1 MFFRRKKVQQEP
13 AKKKGEKLAKD
24 MGFPDLSEIGMASDE
39 AIQNILGGA
48 VQSKAPVPASVKGA
62 GMDSAV
68 AGALPAPT
76 FGAINQRTLAY
87 YVASSS
93 FIGYFPCALIA
104 QHWLVSKGCS
114 FKAREA
120 VKKWFTITASDG
132 SSLPPEQVKIIE
144 RKDTQYKLRQN
155 LIEAVHFNNVFGIR
169 HILFKHKNPDFDYEK
184 PFNPDSFGPNEYA
197 GMSQIDPY
205 WITPEINDDD
215 LTDPT
220 RIGFYDPTY
229 WLINGKRYHKSH
241 FAILRGDDVADYLK
255 PSYRYGGIPLVQK
268 VYERI
273 YAGETTAN
281 EGPQLAKTKR
291 LLVQKVDAAEIQAN
305 LKKFINN
312 LNVFQKMR
320 DNYGTRFVGKNDEV
334 QQIDTALT
342 DLDSTIMTQYQLVC
356 SIFDTPA
363 SKLLGTGHQGF
374 STGETD
380 DDYYIQSVEEI
391 QGNDM
396 TTIIEA
402 HYRRLVP
409 SELKPRG
416 IESSIE
422 PVWNPIK
429 VISEKEKSD
438 ILLNTSTA
446 LGNLVNTGA
455 IDAIDVQ
462 DYLTKQKDL
471 GFEGIKERS
480 NEIID
485 EDDYLGE
492 QVSDD
497 GIDPSKSLNGAQV
510 TAMTGLIE
518 KITSGEMKKSTAIK
532 VMTASFPVSEG
543 EAKNIVADV
552 IEPEENDNEKD
563 QVNQQA

>member
-1 MFFRRKKVQQEP
+1 MFWKRKDKPAEP
-13 AKKKGEKLAKD
+13 AKRKASKIAKE

-39 AIQNILGGA
+39 AVRNILDSA
-48 VQSKAPVPASVKGA
+48 IQRQAPVPATASGS

-68 AGALPAPT
+68 SGLLPAQSY
-76 FGAINQRTLAY
+76 GQINQRTLAF

-120 VKKWFTITASDG
+120 VKKWFTINASDG
-132 SSLPPEQVKIIE
+132 TALTPEQIKYIE
-144 RKDTQYKLRQN
+144 QQDKKYKLSEN
-155 LIEAVHFNNVFGIR
+155 LIQGVHFNNVFGIR
-169 HILFKHKNPDFDYEK
+169 HILFKHRNPNFEYDK
-184 PFNPDSFGPNEYA
+184 PFNADSFGPGDYA

-205 WITPEINDDD
+205 WITPEINDAD

-220 RIGFYDPTY
+220 RIGFYEPTY
-229 WLINGKRYHKSH
+229 WIIQGKRYHKSH
-241 FAILRGDDVADYLK
+241 FVILKGDEVADYLK
-255 PSYRYGGIPLVQK
+255 PSYRYGGVSLVQK
-268 VYERI
+268 VYERV
-273 YAGETTAN
+273 YAGESTAN

-320 DNYGTRFVGKNDEV
+320 DNYGTRFVGKMDEV
-334 QQIDTALT
+334 TQFDTTLT

-356 SIFDTPA
+356 SVFDIPA
-363 SKLLGTGHQGF
+363 SKLLGTGHSGF

-380 DDYYIQSVEEI
+380 DDYYIQSVEEV

-402 HYRRLVP
+402 HYERLLP
-409 SELKPRG
+409 SALKPKG
-416 IESSIE
+416 INSMIE

-429 VISEKEKSD
+429 VMSQKEKAD
-438 ILLNTSTA
+438 ILLSTSTA
-446 LGNLVNTGA
+446 LSNLRNTGA
-455 IDAIDVQ
+455 IDEIDIQ

-471 GFEGIKERS
+471 GFEGIKERE
-480 NEIID
+480 NETVTETDFAQD
-485 EDDYLGE
+485 EYAMDYVDKIGSQWYVL
-492 QVSDD
+492 
-497 GIDPSKSLNGAQV
+497 SKSGKRLSGGYGSKNQAEERLKEIEFWKNNG
-510 TAMTGLIE
+510 
-518 KITSGEMKKSTAIK
+518 
-532 VMTASFPVSEG
+532 
-543 EAKNIVADV
+543 
-552 IEPEENDNEKD
+552 
-563 QVNQQA
+563 